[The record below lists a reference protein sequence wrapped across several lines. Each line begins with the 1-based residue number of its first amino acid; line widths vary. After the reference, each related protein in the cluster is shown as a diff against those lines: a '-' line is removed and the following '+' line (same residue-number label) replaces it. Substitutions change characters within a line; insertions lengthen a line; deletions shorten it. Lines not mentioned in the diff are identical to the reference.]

1 VIRAVGALAGCLLLG
16 AGVGLVTSPV
26 AAAQEEQPAQPR
38 AWILVDAESG
48 TVLDGGNHHEALP
61 PASAVKL
68 MTALTALQRL
78 KTEDD
83 VTISPRAA
91 DAPSPRLGI
100 SEGSEWQ
107 QQDLVQAMLLSSA
120 NDAAYALAEGAA
132 GSLEQFATEMAALGQ
147 RMGLE
152 ESTFADPAGLDD
164 ESAFNGGSTMSAY
177 DLAIVARNVLAD
189 PELSKVVA
197 LLDYRVTTPTG
208 EETGLRN
215 NGNLFLTRYPG
226 ATGMKS
232 GFTSKAGNTLVA
244 SAARDGRTMIAVVLN
259 AEDPI
264 GFAAGRLDAGFASQL
279 DEKGSRERLP
289 EPRVTTAQGR
299 LQALAALPR
308 ALGRP
313 SFECG
318 LCATGPGA
326 PVASAPSP
334 SPAPKQRAPQP
345 DGGGG
350 RGFPLLGV
358 VGVLMATVFGVAAM
372 LRHRAVQRRELRRL
386 AAQRS
391 IADARRR
398 GTLDIIETP
407 ATEPT
412 HVRVLRE

>member
-1 VIRAVGALAGCLLLG
+1 VIRALAGCLLLG
-16 AGVGLVTSPV
+16 AGVVGVAPPV
-26 AAAQEEQPAQPR
+26 AAAQEEPPAQPR

-48 TVLDGGNHHEALP
+48 AVLDAGNHHEALP

-78 KTEDD
+78 TTADD
-83 VTISPRAA
+83 VTTSPRAA

-100 SEGSEWQ
+100 SEGSQWQ

-120 NDAAYALAEGAA
+120 NDAAYSLAEGAA
-132 GSLEQFATEMAALGQ
+132 GSLEQFAVEMAALGE

-177 DLAIVARNVLAD
+177 DLAVVARNVLAD
-189 PELSKVVA
+189 PELSRVVA
-197 LLDYRVTTPTG
+197 LPDYRVTTPAG
-208 EETGLRN
+208 EETGLRD
-215 NGNLFLTRYPG
+215 NGNLFLARYPG

-232 GFTSKAGNTLVA
+232 GFTSRAGNTLVA

-259 AEDPI
+259 AGDPS
-264 GFAAGRLDAGFASQL
+264 GFAAGILDAGFASPS
-279 DEKGSRERLP
+279 DEKGSGERLP
-289 EPRVTTAQGR
+289 EARVTTAQGR

-308 ALGRP
+308 SLGRP
-313 SFECG
+313 SFDCG

-326 PVASAPSP
+326 PVAAAPSP
-334 SPAPKQRAPQP
+334 SPAPKQPTTEP

-350 RGFPLLGV
+350 FPFLGA
-358 VGVLMATVFGVAAM
+358 VGVLVAAAFGVAAM
-372 LRHRAVQRRELRRL
+372 LRHRAVQRRQLRRL
-386 AAQRS
+386 AAQRT
-391 IADARRR
+391 IAEARRR
-398 GTLDIIETP
+398 GTLDVIETP
-407 ATEPT
+407 ATEST